1 MLRLSLVLAMKVLRS
16 LSLGTSGI
24 GIERVGLSKK
34 GSVKARNWTERVI
47 IIEI

>member
-1 MLRLSLVLAMKVLRS
+1 MVLRS

-34 GSVKARNWTERVI
+34 GSVKARGWTERVI
-47 IIEI
+47 VIEI

>member
-1 MLRLSLVLAMKVLRS
+1 MLRS

-34 GSVKARNWTERVI
+34 GSVKAHDWTERVI
-47 IIEI
+47 VIKI

>member
-1 MLRLSLVLAMKVLRS
+1 MGGGGELLRS

-34 GSVKARNWTERVI
+34 GSVKARDWIERVI
-47 IIEI
+47 VIEI